1 MRRTL
6 AVLLALAAA
15 LVPLTGCGG
24 SSSSS
29 ADSGSGGSD
38 SGKQVTLKVGV
49 IPIIDVAPLYLGM
62 KKGFFAKQNLKLE
75 PVLAAG
81 GAAIVPAVVSGA
93 NQIGFSNNVSL
104 FIASSKGLPLKIISE
119 GVGISP
125 TSSAGGPGGGDV
137 GYCEVIAK
145 KGKGISKPADLVGKN
160 IAVNT
165 LNNIGDVTIKA
176 ALDKHGVDPGSVK
189 FSEIGFPD
197 MLTALDSGRVDAV
210 WECEP
215 FVSQGMAS
223 GDVPVLNNY
232 ADTDPHLSV
241 ATYFTTQQ
249 WLEQNADVAKRFT
262 TALHQSFDYA
272 SSHPAEA
279 RAATLD
285 YTKIPKAAAMKV
297 GLPEWRSEL
306 NRESLTHLADLTAK
320 YGLTDQPAD
329 LGTLIQEP

>member
-1 MRRTL
+1 MR
-6 AVLLALAAA
+6 
-15 LVPLTGCGG
+15 
-24 SSSSS
+24 
-29 ADSGSGGSD
+29 
-38 SGKQVTLKVGV
+38 
-49 IPIIDVAPLYLGM
+49 
-62 KKGFFAKQNLKLE
+62 KGFFAKQGIKVE

-125 TSSAGGPGGGDV
+125 SSSAGGPGGSQV
-137 GYCEVIAK
+137 GYCEVLAK
-145 KGKGISKPADLVGKN
+145 QGSGITEPKDLAGKT

-176 ALDKHGVDPGSVK
+176 ALDKHGVKPGSVE
-189 FSEIGFPD
+189 FSELGFPD
-197 MLTALDSGRVDAV
+197 MLTALNAGRVDAA

-215 FVSQGMAS
+215 FVSQGMAA

-241 ATYFTTQQ
+241 ATYFAAQQ
-249 WLEQNADVAKRFT
+249 WLDENADTAKGFT
-262 TALHQSFDYA
+262 TALHQAFDYA
-272 SSHPAEA
+272 SAHPDEA
-279 RAATLD
+279 SAATLD

-297 GLPEWRSEL
+297 GLPEWRSQL
-306 NRESLTHLADLTAK
+306 NRESLTHLADLTAQ
-320 YGLTDQPAD
+320 YGLTEKPAD
-329 LGTLIQEP
+329 LDSLIREP